1 MEIFHFKKMCLG
13 KVILSAKW
21 VPLPLAKKGPN
32 IDEGFAHMYSTTT
45 IPETCLKH
53 KNSNWEIFLAM
64 FLGLWQTH
72 KVSPPVKFDK
82 VSIKQRRNIGKRTFQ
97 GYPDETTHWLI
108 EMSTL
113 SQQWAVGAQPHNF
126 PLLSF

>member
-1 MEIFHFKKMCLG
+1 MPSPKKKVWVQNFISSLQDRGSSKERFFLGICPKPVEIFYFKKMCL
-13 KVILSAKW
+13 
-21 VPLPLAKKGPN
+21 
-32 IDEGFAHMYSTTT
+32 
-45 IPETCLKH
+45 
-53 KNSNWEIFLAM
+53 
-64 FLGLWQTH
+64 WQTH
-72 KVSPPVKFDK
+72 IVALPVKFDK
-82 VSIKQRRNIGKRTFQ
+82 VFIKQRRNIGKRTFQ

>member
-1 MEIFHFKKMCLG
+1 M
-13 KVILSAKW
+13 ILSANY
-21 VPLPLAKKGPN
+21 VPHPLAIKKGQILMKGSLICIVPQLFQKHDRNIKIPN
-32 IDEGFAHMYSTTT
+32 VF
-45 IPETCLKH
+45 
-53 KNSNWEIFLAM
+53 AM
-64 FLGLWQTH
+64 FWGLWQTH
-72 KVSPPVKFDK
+72 IVALPVKFDK
-82 VSIKQRRNIGKRTFQ
+82 VFIKQRRNIGKRTFQ